1 MSLEHLVLRQWETAI
16 SWPPKDVIRDL
27 YLVTKLHLNHAALPP
42 TIPIPEAEVAMSLE
56 HIVLREWKTAISWPP
71 KGVIGDPYLVTNLQP
86 DHAVISLDLSQC

>member
-16 SWPPKDVIRDL
+16 SWPPKGVIGDL

-56 HIVLREWKTAISWPP
+56 HLVLRQWKTAISWPP

-86 DHAVISLDLSQC
+86 DHAVIPLVLSQC